1 MANVVNTNVNSSI
14 AQHALTS
21 NQRIL
26 EKSMAQLSTGQRINS
41 ASDDAAGLAIGNKL
55 STQVRSLNQAV
66 RNANDGISML
76 QTADGATSQMTAML
90 VRMRELAIQ
99 SANDT
104 YDQNGRNAL
113 QTEFSQLQ
121 AEIGNAI
128 SNTSWNGM
136 KLLDGGAGSGGSVSF
151 HVGSSNADSITLPLA
166 SLNTYTEVTSA
177 LSNSVSIASR
187 TGSTSAVALI
197 DTAITKIDGERGTW
211 GAMMNRL
218 TYAADNATNVA
229 LNTNASKSRIMDADY
244 AQATAEMARA
254 MILDQAGSA
263 MLSQANQQP
272 MYVLA
277 LLR

>member
-1 MANVVNTNVNSSI
+1 
-14 AQHALTS
+14 
-21 NQRIL
+21 
-26 EKSMAQLSTGQRINS
+26 MAQLSTGQRINS
-41 ASDDAAGLAIGNKL
+41 AADDAAGLAIGNKL
-55 STQVRSLNQAV
+55 GTQVKSLLQAV

-76 QTADGATSQMTAML
+76 QTADGATKEMTTML

-104 YDQNGRNAL
+104 NDQNGRNAL

-121 AEIGNAI
+121 AQIGNTI

-151 HVGSSNADSITLPLA
+151 HVGSSNTDSISLPLA
-166 SLNTYTEVTSA
+166 SLNTHTEVTSA
-177 LSNSVSIASR
+177 LASSVSIASR
-187 TGSTSAVALI
+187 PGSTSAVALI
-197 DTAITKIDGERGTW
+197 DTAITKISEERGNW

-218 TYAADNATNVA
+218 TYSADNATNVA
-229 LNTNASKSRIMDADY
+229 LNTSASRSRIMDADY
-244 AQATAEMARA
+244 AQVTAEMAKA

>member
-1 MANVVNTNVNSSI
+1 
-14 AQHALTS
+14 
-21 NQRIL
+21 
-26 EKSMAQLSTGQRINS
+26 MAQLSTGQRINS
-41 ASDDAAGLAIGNKL
+41 AADDAAGLAIGNKL
-55 STQVRSLNQAV
+55 GTQVKSLLQAV

-76 QTADGATSQMTAML
+76 QTADGATKEMTTML

-104 YDQNGRNAL
+104 NDQNGRNAL

-121 AEIGNAI
+121 AQIGNTI

-151 HVGSSNADSITLPLA
+151 HVGSSNTDSISLPLA

-177 LSNSVSIASR
+177 LASSVSIASR
-187 TGSTSAVALI
+187 PGSTTAISLI
-197 DTAITKIDGERGTW
+197 DTAITKIDSERGTW

-218 TYAADNATNVA
+218 TYASDNASNVA
-229 LNTNASKSRIMDADY
+229 LHTSASKSRIMDADY